1 MNLKPH
7 FHSLF
12 LSLCGFIAWLA
23 SPQASAALNVTN
35 GDFND
40 LTGLTDQSGG
50 WYSGAPAGWTST
62 AGSPG
67 YAVHNAAY
75 AGNATPAF
83 ANLGQ
88 LSTLRQDL
96 GTTASASLVTVSFD
110 IGTFGGAPTVNVR
123 ITNGGSIVYA
133 SANYTSGSGLT
144 LSAYTNAGSPVY
156 VEFVK
161 IADTPWLDNVSVSD
175 TPGGPALANGNFQ
188 DLSGNTA
195 MSGGWYSGVP
205 ANWTTAAPSGNGHE
219 YSVLQVG
226 SDNYANLDTLSSVSP
241 DFWPLRQTIGTLAT
255 ASDITVTFKATSLN
269 GFPYIVGSTIYNAAG
284 DVPLAIYNPPSQ
296 VNGNTTV
303 TYSALGVPA
312 GTTVYVGFW
321 ATGSYAPG
329 ITDVTVSVGAAA
341 TTLTLKSGAALQF
354 DAASPVIRTPQNLV
368 FDPGSKVSVT
378 GSPTGSAVLLLAST
392 GSISGTPALDPA
404 VAGYSLSTTGKRLWL
419 YADGSPSMA
428 VFNGDFN
435 NLDGLAALGGPWYG
449 GVPADWTFTNPN
461 NSTGYSAY
469 IIGAGDLAAN
479 LSILG
484 IAYNGFNPLTQEV
497 GTMDADG
504 DVTVTFDILKPINSD
519 AVAVG
524 AALYHAQTNVILA
537 NVEIDQDPGPDSGP
551 FSVTALNV
559 PAGTPVRI
567 AFWSALPP
575 PSYPFLDNVAL
586 SVTPTGDTGFAAW
599 QTANSTAGALDED
612 HDDDGVSNGIEY
624 FIGGTTLPAA
634 NTTGFTALPS
644 VTPGSP
650 LTVTWTKAATY
661 TGTYGTHFRV
671 ETSETLS
678 GAWNPV
684 SEGVGADT
692 VQISGNNITYTY
704 PAGPAKKFAR
714 LVVTGP

>member
-1 MNLKPH
+1 MNLKTH
-7 FHSLF
+7 FHSL
-12 LSLCGFIAWLA
+12 LVPLCGFIALLA
-23 SPQASAALNVTN
+23 SPLASALNVTN

-50 WYSGAPAGWTST
+50 WYQGAPADWTST
-62 AGSPG
+62 AGTPG
-67 YAVHNAAY
+67 YAVYNAAGF
-75 AGNATPAF
+75 GNATPAF

-110 IGTFGGAPTVNVR
+110 IGTFGGAPTVDVR
-123 ITNGGSIVYA
+123 ITNGGSVVYA

-175 TPGGPALANGNFQ
+175 TPGPAVVNGNFQ
-188 DLSGNTA
+188 VLSGNTA
-195 MSGGWYSGVP
+195 MSGGWYPGVP
-205 ANWTTAAPSGNGHE
+205 ANWTTAAPSGDGHE
-219 YSVLQVG
+219 YSVRQVG
-226 SDNYANLDTLSSVSP
+226 SDNYANLNVLSSVSP
-241 DFWPLRQTIGTLAT
+241 NFAPLRQTIGTLAT

-269 GFPYIVGSTIYNAAG
+269 GFPYDLGSAIYNAAG

-296 VNGNTTV
+296 VNGTTTV
-303 TYSALGVPA
+303 TYTARGVVA
-312 GTTVYVGFW
+312 GTEVYVGFW
-321 ATGSYAPG
+321 TPSGYAPG

-341 TTLTLKSGAALQF
+341 TTLTLKSGSALQL
-354 DAASPVIRTPQNLV
+354 DAASPVIRTPQSLV

-378 GSPTGSAVLLLAST
+378 GSPAGSAVLLLAST
-392 GSISGTPALDPA
+392 GSISGTPVLDPA
-404 VAGYSLSTTGKRLWL
+404 VPGYTLGVTGKRLWL
-419 YADGSPSMA
+419 YADGSPSLA

-435 NLDGLAALGGPWYG
+435 NLAGLAALGGPWYG

-461 NSTGYSAY
+461 NITGFSAY

-524 AALYHAQTNVILA
+524 VALYHAQTNVILA
-537 NVEIDQDPGPDSGP
+537 NVEIDDSPGPDSGP
-551 FSVTALNV
+551 FSVTALDV

-567 AFWSALPP
+567 AFWSGLPP
-575 PSYPFLDNVAL
+575 TAFPFLDNVAL
-586 SVTPTGDTGFAAW
+586 SVTPTGDPGFAAW
-599 QTANSTAGALDED
+599 QTANNTAGALDED
-612 HDDDGVSNGIEY
+612 HDNDGVSNGIEY

-634 NTTGFTALPS
+634 NTTGFTALPN

-678 GAWNPV
+678 GAWSSV

-692 VQISGNNITYTY
+692 VQISGNNITYTF